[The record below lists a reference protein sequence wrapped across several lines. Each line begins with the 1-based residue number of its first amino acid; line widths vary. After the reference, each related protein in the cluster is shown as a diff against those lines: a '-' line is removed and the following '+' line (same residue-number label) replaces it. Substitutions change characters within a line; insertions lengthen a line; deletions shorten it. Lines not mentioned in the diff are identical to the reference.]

1 MKRWKS
7 CVGTGR
13 GRCAVNAS
21 VRVARAAAL
30 TSRAAPRR
38 GICFS
43 LALAIVLSTVGCS
56 WFTDFKQQPKIDP
69 WESIADTV
77 PPRGNPQSSVPMYGT
92 LAPGYMFSRM
102 PLPGPLDSMSSIQNP
117 TPPDARSLNNGLI
130 NFQINCAVC
139 HGPLGHGDGP
149 ATRYGMVPMNIT
161 GAATQ
166 GRTDGYIF
174 AMIRNGRGLMPTY
187 NRIEEPD
194 RWDIVNYVR
203 SLQGKLGT
211 APDTTHGFP
220 GENGTT
226 VPGPS
231 VSAPTRP
238 APYYHTVYP
247 QPGTQPGAATLNAP
261 APNAAPPAGSAPTRD
276 SARTGRASVSTTQSR
291 RP

>member
-1 MKRWKS
+1 MSVERRALS
-7 CVGTGR
+7 VER
-13 GRCAVNAS
+13 GAS
-21 VRVARAAAL
+21 L
-30 TSRAAPRR
+30 SSRAKR
-38 GICFS
+38 GICTS
-43 LALAIVLSTVGCS
+43 ALFAIILVASACS

-69 WESIADTV
+69 WESVADTI

-92 LAPGYMFSRM
+92 AAPGFLYGRT
-102 PLPGPLDSMSSIQNP
+102 PLPGALDSMSVIPNP
-117 TPPDARSLNNGLI
+117 TTPDARSLTNGRI

-149 ATRYGMVPMNIT
+149 ATRYGMVPMPLV
-161 GAATQ
+161 GEATKSK
-166 GRTDGYIF
+166 TDGYIF
-174 AMIRNGRGLMPTY
+174 GMIRNGRGLMPTY

-203 SLQGKLGT
+203 SLQGKFGA

-247 QPGTQPGAATLNAP
+247 A
-261 APNAAPPAGSAPTRD
+261 D
-276 SARTGRASVSTTQSR
+276 STSQRR